1 MLIKILN
8 LIFFFY
14 TKLLFLAKN
23 VQILYIREYLI
34 GSVLNKQPSQL
45 FIFTSFVK
53 LSKHKKITL
62 NESDKITYNRLV
74 CYFDFIHRSNSAR

>member
-1 MLIKILN
+1 MLIKILK

-45 FIFTSFVK
+45 FLFTSFVK
-53 LSKHKKITL
+53 LSKHKNNIEWKW
-62 NESDKITYNRLV
+62 
-74 CYFDFIHRSNSAR
+74 

>member
-1 MLIKILN
+1 MLIKILK
-8 LIFFFY
+8 LIFFFN

-53 LSKHKKITL
+53 LSKHKNNVEWK
-62 NESDKITYNRLV
+62 S
-74 CYFDFIHRSNSAR
+74 

>member
-1 MLIKILN
+1 MLIKILK

-53 LSKHKKITL
+53 LSK
-62 NESDKITYNRLV
+62 DK
-74 CYFDFIHRSNSAR
+74 SNIEWKW

>member
-1 MLIKILN
+1 MLIKILK

-34 GSVLNKQPSQL
+34 GSVLNKKPSQL

-53 LSKHKKITL
+53 LSKHKK
-62 NESDKITYNRLV
+62 
-74 CYFDFIHRSNSAR
+74 

>member
-1 MLIKILN
+1 MLIKILK

-53 LSKHKKITL
+53 LSKHKNNVEWKW
-62 NESDKITYNRLV
+62 
-74 CYFDFIHRSNSAR
+74 

>member
-1 MLIKILN
+1 MLIKILK
-8 LIFFFY
+8 LIFVFY

-53 LSKHKKITL
+53 LSKHKNNIEWKW
-62 NESDKITYNRLV
+62 
-74 CYFDFIHRSNSAR
+74 

>member
-1 MLIKILN
+1 MLIKILK
-8 LIFFFY
+8 LIFFFN

-53 LSKHKKITL
+53 LSKHKNNIEWKW
-62 NESDKITYNRLV
+62 
-74 CYFDFIHRSNSAR
+74 